1 MSCTCHF
8 CIKYKRADAVLF
20 KEFYLFTSSIAPL
33 RLIQLLELS
42 LSLFHCFSSKNI
54 EYLAASLLQFN
65 PTLRRA
71 RQRLWLIKVLLSQP
85 RSTFSLPLQC

>member
-8 CIKYKRADAVLF
+8 CIKYKLADAVLF

-54 EYLAASLLQFN
+54 EYLACQ
-65 PTLRRA
+65 
-71 RQRLWLIKVLLSQP
+71 LITVQP
-85 RSTFSLPLQC
+85 DLKTR